1 MFIFYFFIFIHY
13 AVFCIF
19 GRETVKNDRF
29 IINANIFEG
38 YNINEEENIL
48 RPYEKFSGN
57 VKINSEQFSIT
68 SNFAKRETNDND
80 EVFSIYENVEIKKW
94 HIYTLLN

>member
-1 MFIFYFFIFIHY
+1 MFVFYFFIFIHY

-29 IINANIFEG
+29 IINADIFEG

-48 RPYEKFSGN
+48 RPYEKFSGK

-80 EVFSIYENVEIKKW
+80 EVFSIYENEKKKKNSV
-94 HIYTLLN
+94 Y